1 MGQLV
6 FQAALGGQVN
16 LVGPNTSSNYNLN
29 VPAAAGTLLYQT
41 GSEANGTLLI
51 GNGTGY
57 AANTLTAGQG
67 ITITNGAG
75 AITVAT
81 NTSGTSILKG
91 NGSGGFANAAAGT
104 DYAPAT
110 SGTSILYGNGSG
122 GFSNVTIG
130 SGLTFAGGTLTAT
143 AQSSTSIG
151 LVRAIAINCILC

>member
-16 LVGPNTSSNYNLN
+16 LVGPNTASNYNLN

-67 ITITNGAG
+67 ITITNSSG

-81 NTSGTSILKG
+81 N
-91 NGSGGFANAAAGT
+91 
-104 DYAPAT
+104 T